1 MDFGGVRGS
10 LPTRITSVS
19 DDLHVTSTPV
29 SYAIG
34 ASNDGNAR
42 IVFGAHSFGLPLGEY
57 MYARLDAAA
66 RERYGVNFR
75 QSLNHFVDCSRVA
88 HVVASACVD
97 LPGPIPDVCIGY
109 ERELADVCNAGLDA
123 IDGYIHA
130 YFAKMNIDVI
140 RFEHGAATL
149 RYTDADATTV
159 SRFDDGAWQGQINLS
174 QGLRDVRTTFRG
186 VKHE

>member
-1 MDFGGVRGS
+1 MRGT
-10 LPTRITSVS
+10 LPTRITNVS
-19 DDLHVTSTPV
+19 DDLLITRAPV

-34 ASNDGNAR
+34 ASNGGNAR
-42 IVFGAHSFGLPLGEY
+42 IVFGAHAFGLPLGDY

-66 RERYGVNFR
+66 RDRYGVAFR

-97 LPGPIPDVCIGY
+97 LPGPIPDICIGH

-123 IDGYIHA
+123 IDAHIHA

-140 RFEHGAATL
+140 RFEHGSATL
-149 RYTDADATTV
+149 RYTDADADAAATTV
-159 SRFDDGAWQGQINLS
+159 SRFDDGAWQAQLNFS
-174 QGLRDVRTTFRG
+174 QGVRNVRTSFRG
-186 VKHE
+186 VKH